1 MVGVN
6 DVRGRIIA
14 VLSKQNFKWFMIL
27 IKKIFHYKAKEL
39 LRNAQQIYIKMT
51 TMPYNCYLN
60 YAHDKVIE

>member
-1 MVGVN
+1 MVDVN

-39 LRNAQQIYIKMT
+39 LRNAQLIYKDDDDA
-51 TMPYNCYLN
+51 L
-60 YAHDKVIE
+60 